1 MLLDL
6 LSLDNYVSYNIKVAE
21 ILGLHPAIY
30 LSELMNIND
39 KAIKKSKVKDNFFTV
54 DRKYITRR
62 TTLTSIEQQNIDKQF
77 FDIGLLKINP
87 DDKNTMTLDIAV
99 LTSILAGDE
108 TIIKDLKKLVSATN
122 KVTKTKK
129 KTKQEEACDLM
140 KSYIKTTNTELYVAY
155 CEWIDA
161 VYSKVGWMSKKA
173 VEVGERLVDENSN
186 HNLDIALKIVEIAT
200 VNGYKDM
207 TWAVD
212 LFKKNYQPTYAIKP
226 VNVPQER
233 ATGFGS
239 EVF

>member
-21 ILGLHPAIY
+21 VLGLHPAIY

-39 KAIKKSKVKDNFFTV
+39 KAIKKSKLKDNFFTV
-54 DRKYITRR
+54 DRKYITKR
-62 TTLTSIEQQNIDKQF
+62 TTLTSVEQQDIDKQF

-87 DDKNTMTLDIAV
+87 DDKNTMTLDLAV

-108 TIIKDLKKLVSATN
+108 KIIKDLKKLVSATN
-122 KVTKTKK
+122 KLNKSKK
-129 KTKQEEACDLM
+129 KTKQEEECDLM
-140 KSYIKTTNTELYVAY
+140 KSYIKTTNTELYAAY

-186 HNLDIALKIVEIAT
+186 HNLDVALKIVEIAT

-212 LFKKNYQPTYAIKP
+212 LFKKNYQPTYDIKP
-226 VNVPQER
+226 VSVPQER

>member
-1 MLLDL
+1 MSPDEDL
-6 LSLDNYVSYNIKVAE
+6 LKNVEDLAK
-21 ILGLHPAIY
+21 P
-30 LSELMNIND
+30 
-39 KAIKKSKVKDNFFTV
+39 KKSKTKAE
-54 DRKYITRR
+54 KI
-62 TTLTSIEQQNIDKQF
+62 IENLKENI
-77 FDIGLLKINP
+77 I
-87 DDKNTMTLDIAV
+87 
-99 LTSILAGDE
+99 
-108 TIIKDLKKLVSATN
+108 
-122 KVTKTKK
+122 
-129 KTKQEEACDLM
+129 
-140 KSYIKTTNTELYVAY
+140 TTNPELRQAY
-155 CEWIDA
+155 FDWIDA